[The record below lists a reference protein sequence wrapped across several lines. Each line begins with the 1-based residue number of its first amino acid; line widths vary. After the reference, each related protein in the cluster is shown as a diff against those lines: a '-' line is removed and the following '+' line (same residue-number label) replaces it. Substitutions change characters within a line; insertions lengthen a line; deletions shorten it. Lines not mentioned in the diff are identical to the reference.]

1 MSLLGADTKSVLLY
15 VFCSSL
21 RSGLLESGETVSFN
35 GGKGE
40 TGRDALCSAQVRG
53 SVCLALQR
61 YVRLTTYGGPPAT
74 PPGPPPPL
82 RVTSLDR
89 PTARPGPIPTA
100 TTGNVVMRHLWK
112 GLPRNTDNSPIG
124 DNKSCIGQ

>member
-35 GGKGE
+35 GGGGE
-40 TGRDALCSAQVRG
+40 TGRDVLCSAQVRG

-82 RVTSLDR
+82 RVASPDR
-89 PTARPGPIPTA
+89 PTRPNPYCHNGQRCDA
-100 TTGNVVMRHLWK
+100 TFVERFASQYRQFPNR
-112 GLPRNTDNSPIG
+112 R
-124 DNKSCIGQ
+124 Q